1 MHMFIEKD
9 RIKGK
14 CDSCPFNGEIDNKH
28 KISAYIIKNPPEYK
42 PQATK
47 RNQQKIIKVE
57 ESTTMGNTNGI
68 SPEMTMPE
76 DDAENEKKEQT
87 KASELFSADTIEFGG
102 E

>member
-28 KISAYIIKNPPEYK
+28 RLTAFILKNPPEYK
-42 PQATK
+42 PQASK

-57 ESTTMGNTNGI
+57 ES
-68 SPEMTMPE
+68 
-76 DDAENEKKEQT
+76 
-87 KASELFSADTIEFGG
+87 ASTINA
-102 E
+102 